1 MTYLLLPILY
11 LRLYV
16 LMAVDYIADRNR
28 ILLQW
33 GIDAGVFEQKLLW
46 SMRAATRLRFL
57 EVVVGR
63 CRWMRGH

>member
-1 MTYLLLPILY
+1 M
-11 LRLYV
+11 

-33 GIDAGVFEQKLLW
+33 GIDTGVFEQELLG